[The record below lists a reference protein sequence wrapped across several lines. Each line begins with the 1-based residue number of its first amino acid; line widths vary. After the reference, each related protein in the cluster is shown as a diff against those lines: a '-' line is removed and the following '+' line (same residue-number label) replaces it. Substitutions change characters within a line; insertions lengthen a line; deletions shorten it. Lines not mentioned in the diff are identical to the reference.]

1 MWIYR
6 KIDNDS
12 TQITFLKWRDIHHL
26 FRKYAASFVIPE
38 AHAVW
43 LPNPCK
49 RTIDCVV
56 GSANGVSLRAWFKDH
71 GRGRFKVEFTKP
83 PGDDCLVFTA
93 DMTVQFSD
101 KKTAMLAKLTW
112 GGR

>member
-6 KIDNDS
+6 KIDHDFIH
-12 TQITFLKWRDIHHL
+12 ITFLKWRDLFHL
-26 FRKYAASFVIPE
+26 RRRYTVDFIIPE
-38 AHAVW
+38 ASAIW

-49 RTIDCVV
+49 RTIDMVV

-71 GRGRFKVEFTKP
+71 GRGRFKVEIPTPSDK
-83 PGDDCLVFTA
+83 DALVFTS
-93 DMTVQFSD
+93 DMTVRFTD